1 MKRLLLVGA
10 VGSAKSAVGLSL
22 STKTGWP
29 YVDSEALLLRS
40 SGCTAIELLARDGE
54 AGLLAAEANVL
65 TLQLALPGPLVLGIA
80 EDAVRDPATRER
92 LRQAGQVVWLRGS
105 PAVLAR
111 RLTGPGQPRGA
122 GQPTGAQRA
131 RELDPLFGEVATETV
146 DLDLITAGVAAKT
159 ILASLG
165 LDSLGAAPRY

>member
-1 MKRLLLVGA
+1 MTRLLLVGA
-10 VGSAKSAVGLSL
+10 VDSAKSAVGLSL

-29 YVDSEALLLRS
+29 YVDSDALLLRS
-40 SGCTAIELLARDGE
+40 SGLTATELLARDGA

-80 EDAVRDPATRER
+80 EAAVRDPATRER
-92 LRQAGQVVWLRGS
+92 LRLAGQVVWLRGS
-105 PAVLAR
+105 PVVLAR
-111 RLTGPGQPRGA
+111 RLPSRSRSRNQSTGVQGG
-122 GQPTGAQRA
+122 
-131 RELDPLFGEVATETV
+131 RELDPLYGELATETV

-165 LDSLGAAPRY
+165 LDSVGSTPWY